1 MMQQK
6 RERDLDALSRVFI
19 KIFIILVI
27 LLRFNIPDH
36 KDFQYAILVIFFLSN
51 IILATLSSWLFIIT
65 KLKKEL
71 VLAIIFLINT
81 IYTAIALL

>member
-6 RERDLDALSRVFI
+6 RERDLDALSRVFF